1 MLILHS
7 PMRVLSILV
16 CLLVYGLFG
25 QNITMLP
32 TPFDMDVHQFL
43 GTNGNTEVVVNLMI
57 PKTLF
62 QWIDNGEN
70 YQFEGEVNVSVF
82 INGNTAAQDVFRI
95 QELAIDRPGPAER
108 HVSMIQQSRFILTKG
123 SSAIFS
129 TAITDLASK
138 QVHIVTKNVVIR
150 AIDESYLTTSDLLV
164 CTFLKREQYMDE
176 NRINRNG
183 YMMTPNPSGVFEL
196 KRPMLYAY
204 SEVYGLRGDG
214 GIYTAN
220 YILFDRSGKEVF
232 RRGPFVRKKP
242 GESSVETLGF
252 NLKELLPGKYRLRL
266 EVIDGKSDQKTF
278 IDREFFVVKEQPSDF
293 NNNFTMI
300 LDAME
305 NDELRDFID
314 IVGYFMS
321 ASEFQTLIKAN
332 RGERI
337 VQLVD
342 LFEKRDPGRKTK
354 ENEFYNQI
362 NTRLS
367 LADQQFSNQN
377 FSGRKTD
384 RGRVLIRYGR
394 PINIEPYPGNE
405 DRYSYE
411 IWNYGD
417 SDDGFIF
424 IFINKDGV
432 GIFELIHSNHPNE
445 FRNYR
450 WKDMVARGSTNLIDF

>member
-1 MLILHS
+1 
-7 PMRVLSILV
+7 
-16 CLLVYGLFG
+16 
-25 QNITMLP
+25 
-32 TPFDMDVHQFL
+32 
-43 GTNGNTEVVVNLMI
+43 
-57 PKTLF
+57 
-62 QWIDNGEN
+62 
-70 YQFEGEVNVSVF
+70 
-82 INGNTAAQDVFRI
+82 
-95 QELAIDRPGPAER
+95 
-108 HVSMIQQSRFILTKG
+108 
-123 SSAIFS
+123 
-129 TAITDLASK
+129 
-138 QVHIVTKNVVIR
+138 
-150 AIDESYLTTSDLLV
+150 
-164 CTFLKREQYMDE
+164 
-176 NRINRNG
+176 
-183 YMMTPNPSGVFEL
+183 
-196 KRPMLYAY
+196 
-204 SEVYGLRGDG
+204 
-214 GIYTAN
+214 
-220 YILFDRSGKEVF
+220 
-232 RRGPFVRKKP
+232 
-242 GESSVETLGF
+242 
-252 NLKELLPGKYRLRL
+252 
-266 EVIDGKSDQKTF
+266 
-278 IDREFFVVKEQPSDF
+278 
-293 NNNFTMI
+293 MI

-424 IFINKDGV
+424 IFIKKDGV